1 MLLRQLNILFRMN
14 PALAL
19 VAASLSVFLGA
30 CAVAQTNTSPES
42 VAEAANSQSN
52 LPAFEVATIKPAP
65 GGIAGFSTSSG
76 GRMKC
81 AFCNLDMLMYFAFDA
96 QSYQI
101 VGEPDWGHHE
111 GYSIVAMPP
120 DSSELSKLSLSSPTY
135 ALTDEQRQMLQALLI
150 DRFQLKYHREHK
162 IGPVYVLIKG
172 KGTVRL
178 NPPKDASASPRV
190 WFPKEG
196 LIGQNATMTL
206 LATQLSANLQCPVLD
221 KTGEKGSFDFKYEAG
236 TQSSISDYSDF
247 VASILTSVQ
256 EIGLKLKSAKG
267 PVETIV
273 IDHVERPSPN

>member
-1 MLLRQLNILFRMN
+1 MN
-14 PALAL
+14 QALTM
-19 VAASLSVFLGA
+19 VAAGLLVFSGA
-30 CAVAQTNTSPES
+30 DAISQMTASPDSGAEGQNAQSKMP
-42 VAEAANSQSN
+42 V
-52 LPAFEVATIKPAP
+52 FEVATIRPVQ

-76 GRMKC
+76 GGMKC

-96 QSYQI
+96 QPHQI

-111 GYSIVAMPP
+111 GYSIVAIPP
-120 DSSELSKLSLSSPTY
+120 DSSQTRKLNMSSPSY
-135 ALTDEQRQMLQALLI
+135 DLTDEQRQMIQSLLI

-162 IGPVYVLIKG
+162 IGSVYMLAKG
-172 KGTVRL
+172 TGTVRL

-196 LIGQNATMTL
+196 LMGQNATMTL
-206 LATQLSANLQCPVLD
+206 LAAQLSRYLQCPVLD
-221 KTGEKGSFDFKYEAG
+221 KTGLKGSFDFKYEAG
-236 TQSSISDYSDF
+236 TDSPSSDYNDL